1 MITIKNFRLTIP
13 AIPLVLP
20 SEIRLPLRTPQI
32 QPFAKKK
39 MPKDNSIQSVL
50 IIGSGPIIIGQ
61 ACEFDYSGTQAAR
74 SLREEGIKVTL
85 INSNP
90 ATIMTDPMMADK
102 VYLLPLTVESIEQIL
117 QESEASGNRI
127 DAVLP
132 TMGGQTALNLAKEAE
147 DLGLWNQYNV
157 KLIGVDIKAIDKAED
172 REKFRQWMIDLGV
185 NVAQAKT
192 ANSFL
197 EGKEFAQEIGFPLV
211 IRPSFTLG
219 GTGGGFV
226 HDKEELDEALNR
238 GLQAS
243 PIHEV
248 LVEKAVLGWKE
259 FELELLRDAADNVCI
274 ICTVE
279 NFDPMGVHTGDS
291 ITVAPA
297 MTLSD
302 TGMQLMRNTA
312 IKMMRDLGNFAGG
325 CNVQFAMNPD
335 TEEIIAIE
343 INPRVSR
350 SSALAS
356 KATGYPIA
364 KIAAKLA
371 IGFNLDEL
379 ENQITKTTSAYFEPA
394 LDYVIVKIPRWN
406 FDKFKGA
413 NDTLGLQMKSVGEV
427 MAIGRSFTEAVQ
439 KACQSLENNAVGLG
453 YYGKSLMHA
462 DELLEYI
469 KTPKWDRI
477 FRIKD
482 ALMAGISV
490 SSISKAT
497 NGIDRWFLLEI
508 QKLCNLEKEM
518 AKYDLADLPDELLRE
533 AKVHGFSDEQ
543 ISRIT
548 QHGDEEDVYKK
559 RKEAGITR
567 VYKMV
572 DTCSAEFEAKTP
584 YFYSTFETPSVSAE
598 GDGLA
603 TSNES
608 KRSSKKKIIVLGS
621 GPNRIGQGI
630 EFDYCCVHGLLAIKE
645 CGYEAIMVNCNP
657 ETVSTDFDMAD
668 KLYFEPVYWEHIWE
682 IIEHEQPEGVI
693 VQLGGQTALK
703 LAEKLNEK
711 GIKIIGTSFESLDI
725 AEDRGRFSDLLK
737 ELEIPYPE
745 YGTAWSVDDAIAVAN
760 KVGYPV
766 LVRPSYVLGGQR
778 MRIVLNDEEVE
789 KAVVSLL
796 KHIPGNKI
804 LIDHFLDRC
813 QEAEIDAICDGD
825 KFHVMGIMEH
835 IEPAGIHS
843 GDSNAVLPAF
853 NLSPLEIQD
862 MVDYAKK
869 IALALKVK
877 GLINIQFAIKDGKV
891 YVIEANPRASRTT
904 PFIAKAYGVPYLNYA
919 TKVMLDKLKVADI
932 PEEKNLEGFAIKEP
946 VFSFNKFPGVNK
958 ELGPEMKSTGE
969 AIRFIKNLRDP
980 YFRQLYKD
988 RSMYL
993 SK

>member
-1 MITIKNFRLTIP
+1 
-13 AIPLVLP
+13 
-20 SEIRLPLRTPQI
+20 
-32 QPFAKKK
+32 

-61 ACEFDYSGTQAAR
+61 AAEFDYSGTQAAR
-74 SLREEGIKVTL
+74 SLREEGIKVIL

-90 ATIMTDPMMADK
+90 ATIMTDPMMADR

-117 QESEASGNRI
+117 EENQI

-147 DLGLWNQYNV
+147 DLGVWERYGV

-172 REKFRQWMIDLGV
+172 REKFRRWMIELGV
-185 NVAQAKT
+185 PVAPAHI

-197 EGKEFAQEIGFPLV
+197 EGKEFAQNIGFPLV

-226 HDKEELDEALNR
+226 HDASELDEALQR
-238 GLQAS
+238 GLEAS

-259 FELELLRDAADNVCI
+259 FELELLRDSADNVCI

-302 TGMQLMRNTA
+302 TAFQLMRDTA
-312 IKMMRDLGNFAGG
+312 IMMMRDLGNFAGG
-325 CNVQFAMNPD
+325 CNVQFALNPNN
-335 TEEIIAIE
+335 EEIIAIE

-371 IGFNLDEL
+371 IGYTLDEL
-379 ENQITKTTSAYFEPA
+379 KNPIVQTTSAYFEPA

-427 MAIGRSFTEAVQ
+427 MAIGRSFTEAIQ

-453 YYGKSLMHA
+453 YYGRSGMKA
-462 DELLEYI
+462 EELLEYM

-482 ALMAGISV
+482 ALMLGISV
-490 SSISKAT
+490 NTISKET
-497 NGIDRWFLLEI
+497 GIDRWFIYEI
-508 QKLCNLEKEM
+508 QKICNIEKELSN
-518 AKYDLADLPDELLRE
+518 YWLEDLPIELLRQ
-533 AKVHGFSDEQ
+533 AKIHGFSDEQ
-543 ISRIT
+543 IARIIN
-548 QHGDEEDVYKK
+548 DASEEEVYEK
-559 RKEAGITR
+559 RKSAGITR

-584 YFYSTFETPSVSAE
+584 YFYSTFEE
-598 GDGLA
+598 GH
-603 TSNES
+603 TNES
-608 KRSSKKKIIVLGS
+608 KVSNRKKIIVLGS

-668 KLYFEPVYWEHIWE
+668 KLYFEPVYWEHLWE
-682 IIEHEQPEGVI
+682 IIEHEKPEGVI

-703 LAEKLNEK
+703 LAQRLHEK
-711 GIKIIGTSFESLDI
+711 GIKIVGTSYDNMDI
-725 AEDRGRFSDLLK
+725 AEDRGRFSDMLK
-737 ELEIPYPE
+737 ELGIPYPD
-745 YGTAWSVDDAIAVAN
+745 YGTAFNVDDAIEVAHR
-760 KVGYPV
+760 VGYPV

-778 MRIVLNDEEVE
+778 MRIVINDDELE
-789 KAVVSLL
+789 KAVISLL

-813 QEAEIDAICDGD
+813 QEAEIDAIFDGED
-825 KFHVMGIMEH
+825 FHVMGVMEH

-853 NLSPLEIQD
+853 NLTPLVVTTMEH
-862 MVDYAKK
+862 YAEK
-869 IALALKVK
+869 IARALHIK

-904 PFIAKAYGVPYLNYA
+904 PFIAKAYGIPYLNIA
-919 TKVMLDKLKVADI
+919 TKVMMGEKKLKDFSF
-932 PEEKNLEGFAIKEP
+932 EKKLNGFAIKEP
-946 VFSFNKFPGVNK
+946 VFSFNKFPNVNK

-969 AIRFIKNLRDP
+969 AIRFIKDLRDP

>member
-1 MITIKNFRLTIP
+1 
-13 AIPLVLP
+13 
-20 SEIRLPLRTPQI
+20 
-32 QPFAKKK
+32 
-39 MPKDNSIQSVL
+39 MPKDPSIKSVL

-74 SLREEGIKVTL
+74 SLREEGIKVIL

-90 ATIMTDPMMADK
+90 ATIMTDPMMADR

-117 QESEASGNRI
+117 QENQI

-147 DLGLWNQYNV
+147 DLGLWKQYNV
-157 KLIGVDIKAIDKAED
+157 RLIGVDIKAIDKAED
-172 REKFRQWMIDLGV
+172 REKFRQWMIQLGV
-185 NVAQAKT
+185 PVAPART
-192 ANSFL
+192 ANSHL

-226 HDKEELDEALNR
+226 LNKDFLDEALNR
-238 GLQAS
+238 GLEAS

-259 FELELLRDAADNVCI
+259 FELELLRDANDNVCI
-274 ICTVE
+274 ICSVE

-302 TGMQLMRNTA
+302 TAMQLMRNTA

-325 CNVQFAMNPD
+325 CNVQFALNPD

-371 IGFNLDEL
+371 IGYNLDEL
-379 ENQITKTTSAYFEPA
+379 ENQITKTTSAFFEPA

-453 YYGKSLMHA
+453 YYGKSQMHA
-462 DELLEYI
+462 DELIEYL

-482 ALMAGISV
+482 ALMMGVSV
-490 SSISKAT
+490 NTISKAT
-497 NGIDRWFLLEI
+497 HGIDRWFIYEI
-508 QKLCNLEKEM
+508 QKICNLEVEIR
-518 AKYDLADLPDELLRE
+518 KYKMNSLPVELLRE
-533 AKVHGFSDEQ
+533 AKTMGFSDEQ
-543 ISRIT
+543 LCRIMNDGT
-548 QHGDEEDVYKK
+548 EDEIYELRKK
-559 RKEAGITR
+559 HGITR
-567 VYKMV
+567 VFKMV

-584 YFYSTFETPSVSAE
+584 YFYSTFERGGE
-598 GDGLA
+598 
-603 TSNES
+603 NES
-608 KRSSKKKIIVLGS
+608 KRSDKKKIVVLGS

-645 CGYEAIMVNCNP
+645 CGYESIMINCNP

-682 IIEHEQPEGVI
+682 IIEHEKPDGVI

-703 LAEKLNEK
+703 LAEKLHNK
-711 GIKIIGTSFESLDI
+711 GVKIIGTSYDSMDI
-725 AEDRGRFSDLLK
+725 AEDRGRFSDMLK
-737 ELEIPYPE
+737 ALDIPYPN
-745 YGTAWSVDDAIAVAN
+745 YGTAWTVDEAIEVAN

-778 MRIVLNDEEVE
+778 MRIVINDDELE

-804 LIDHFLDRC
+804 LVDHFLDRC
-813 QEAEIDAICDGD
+813 QEAEIDAICDGE

-853 NLSPLEIQD
+853 NLSPLELQD

-869 IALALKVK
+869 IALELKVK
-877 GLINIQFAIKDGKV
+877 GLINIQFAIKETKV

-904 PFIAKAYGVPYLNYA
+904 PFIAKAYNKPYLNYA
-919 TKVMLDKLKVADI
+919 TKVMLGEMKVPDI
-932 PEEKNLEGFAIKEP
+932 PEEKHLDGFAIKEP

>member
-1 MITIKNFRLTIP
+1 
-13 AIPLVLP
+13 
-20 SEIRLPLRTPQI
+20 
-32 QPFAKKK
+32 
-39 MPKDNSIQSVL
+39 MPKDNSIKSVL

-74 SLREEGIKVTL
+74 SLREEGIKVIL

-90 ATIMTDPMMADK
+90 ATIMTDPMMADR

-117 QESEASGNRI
+117 EENQI

-147 DLGLWNQYNV
+147 DLGVWEKYGV
-157 KLIGVDIKAIDKAED
+157 RLIGVDIKAIDKAED
-172 REKFRQWMIDLGV
+172 REKFRQWMIQLGV
-185 NVAQAKT
+185 PVATAKT

-197 EGKEFAQEIGFPLV
+197 EGKEFAQQIGFPLV

-226 HDKEELDEALNR
+226 HDKDDLDEALNR

-248 LVEKAVLGWKE
+248 LVEQAVLGWKE
-259 FELELLRDAADNVCI
+259 FELELLRDANDNVVI

-302 TGMQLMRNTA
+302 TAFQLMRNTA
-312 IKMMRDLGNFAGG
+312 INMMRDLGNFAGG
-325 CNVQFAMNPD
+325 CNVQFALNPA

-371 IGFNLDEL
+371 IGYTLDEL
-379 ENQITKTTSAYFEPA
+379 ENQITKSTSAYFEPA

-427 MAIGRSFTEAVQ
+427 MGIGRSFTEAVQ

-453 YYGKSLMHA
+453 YYGKSQMHA
-462 DELLEYI
+462 EELIEYI

-482 ALMAGISV
+482 ALMLGV
-490 SSISKAT
+490 SINTISKVT
-497 NGIDRWFLLEI
+497 NGIDRWFLYEI
-508 QKLCNLEKEM
+508 QKIVNLEKEI
-518 AKYDLADLPDELLRE
+518 AKYKLATIPVELIRE

-543 ISRIT
+543 ICRIM
-548 QHGDEEDVYKK
+548 QDGHEDELYAK
-559 RKEAGITR
+559 RKEAGIRR

-572 DTCSAEFEAKTP
+572 DTCAAEFEAKTP
-584 YFYSTFETPSVSAE
+584 YFYSTFEE
-598 GDGLA
+598 GGE
-603 TSNES
+603 NES
-608 KRSSKKKIIVLGS
+608 KVTDKKKIVVLGS

-645 CGYEAIMVNCNP
+645 SGFEAIMVNCNP
-657 ETVSTDFDMAD
+657 ETVSTDFDIAD
-668 KLYFEPVYWEHIWE
+668 KLYFEPVFWEHLWE

-703 LAEKLNEK
+703 LAQRLHEK
-711 GIKIIGTSFESLDI
+711 GIRIIGTSFDNMDI
-725 AEDRGRFSDLLK
+725 AEDRGRFSDMLK
-737 ELEIPYPE
+737 ELGIPYPD
-745 YGTAWSVDDAIAVAN
+745 YGTAYDVDEAVQVAN
-760 KVGYPV
+760 RVGYPV

-778 MRIVLNDEEVE
+778 MRIVINDEEVE

-813 QEAEIDAICDGD
+813 QEAEVDAIFDGEN
-825 KFHVMGIMEH
+825 FHVMGVMEH

-853 NLSPLEIQD
+853 NLTPLE
-862 MVDYAKK
+862 VTTLEYYSEK
-869 IALALKVK
+869 IARALNIK
-877 GLINIQFAIKDGKV
+877 GLINIQFAVKDGKV

-904 PFIAKAYGVPYLNYA
+904 PFIAKAYQIPYLNVA
-919 TKVMLDKLKVADI
+919 TKVMLGVNKLTDFKFEKKLK
-932 PEEKNLEGFAIKEP
+932 GFAIKEP

-969 AIRFIKNLRDP
+969 AIRFIKDLRDP

>member
-1 MITIKNFRLTIP
+1 
-13 AIPLVLP
+13 
-20 SEIRLPLRTPQI
+20 
-32 QPFAKKK
+32 
-39 MPKDNSIQSVL
+39 
-50 IIGSGPIIIGQ
+50 
-61 ACEFDYSGTQAAR
+61 
-74 SLREEGIKVTL
+74 
-85 INSNP
+85 
-90 ATIMTDPMMADK
+90 
-102 VYLLPLTVESIEQIL
+102 
-117 QESEASGNRI
+117 
-127 DAVLP
+127 
-132 TMGGQTALNLAKEAE
+132 
-147 DLGLWNQYNV
+147 
-157 KLIGVDIKAIDKAED
+157 
-172 REKFRQWMIDLGV
+172 
-185 NVAQAKT
+185 
-192 ANSFL
+192 
-197 EGKEFAQEIGFPLV
+197 
-211 IRPSFTLG
+211 
-219 GTGGGFV
+219 
-226 HDKEELDEALNR
+226 
-238 GLQAS
+238 
-243 PIHEV
+243 
-248 LVEKAVLGWKE
+248 
-259 FELELLRDAADNVCI
+259 
-274 ICTVE
+274 
-279 NFDPMGVHTGDS
+279 
-291 ITVAPA
+291 APA

-302 TGMQLMRNTA
+302 TAMQLMRNTA
-312 IKMMRDLGNFAGG
+312 VTMMRDLGNFAGG
-325 CNVQFAMNPD
+325 CNVQFALNPA

-371 IGFNLDEL
+371 IGYNLDEL

-394 LDYVIVKIPRWN
+394 LDYVIVKVPRWN

-427 MAIGRSFTEAVQ
+427 MAIGRSFTEAIQ

-462 DELLEYI
+462 EEILEYL
-469 KTPKWDRI
+469 KVPKWDRI

-490 SSISKAT
+490 GSISKAT
-497 NGIDRWFLLEI
+497 NGIDRWFIYEI
-508 QKLCNLEKEM
+508 QKIVNLEKEIV
-518 AKYDLADLPDELLRE
+518 KYKLATLPLDLLRE
-533 AKVHGFSDEQ
+533 AKSMGFSDEQ
-543 ISRIT
+543 LCRIMND
-548 QHGDEEDVYKK
+548 GKEDDVYEK
-559 RKEAGITR
+559 RKAAGITR
-567 VYKMV
+567 VFKMV

-584 YFYSTFETPSVSAE
+584 YFYSTFETPSNFN
-598 GDGLA
+598 GDKTQVA
-603 TSNES
+603 TNES
-608 KRSSKKKIIVLGS
+608 KVSEKKKIIVLGS

-645 CGYEAIMVNCNP
+645 CGYESIMVNCNP

-668 KLYFEPVYWEHIWE
+668 KLYFEPVYWEHLWE
-682 IIEHEQPEGVI
+682 IIEHEKPDGVI

-703 LAEKLNEK
+703 LAERLHAK
-711 GIKIIGTSFESLDI
+711 GITIIGTSFDSMDI
-725 AEDRGRFSDLLK
+725 AEDRGRFSDMLK
-737 ELEIPYPE
+737 ELEIPYPD
-745 YGTAWSVDDAIAVAN
+745 YGTAYDVDEAVSVAN

-778 MRIVLNDEEVE
+778 MRIVINDEEVE

-813 QEAEIDAICDGD
+813 QEAEIDAIFDGD
-825 KFHVMGIMEH
+825 QFHVMGVMEH

-853 NLSPLEIQD
+853 NLTPLVVTTMEH
-862 MVDYAKK
+862 YAEK
-869 IALALKVK
+869 IARRLKIQ

-891 YVIEANPRASRTT
+891 HVIEANPRASRTT
-904 PFIAKAYGVPYLNYA
+904 PFIAKAYQIPYLNIA
-919 TKVMLDKLKVADI
+919 TRVMMGVNKLKDFTF
-932 PEEKNLEGFAIKEP
+932 EKKLNGFAIKEP

-969 AIRFIKNLRDP
+969 AIRFIKDLRDP

>member
-1 MITIKNFRLTIP
+1 
-13 AIPLVLP
+13 
-20 SEIRLPLRTPQI
+20 
-32 QPFAKKK
+32 
-39 MPKDNSIQSVL
+39 MPKDNSIKSVL

-61 ACEFDYSGTQAAR
+61 ACEFDYSGSQAAR
-74 SLREEGIKVTL
+74 SLREEGIKVIL

-117 QESEASGNRI
+117 EENQI

-132 TMGGQTALNLAKEAE
+132 TMGGQTALNLAIEAQE
-147 DLGLWNQYNV
+147 LGIWEKYNCRM
-157 KLIGVDIKAIDKAED
+157 IGVDVEAINTAED
-172 REKFRQWMIDLGV
+172 REKFRQLMVKIGV
-185 NVAQAKT
+185 AVAPSKV
-192 ANSFL
+192 ANSML

-226 HDKEELDEALNR
+226 HSKDELDAALER
-238 GLQAS
+238 GLTAS

-248 LVEKAVLGWKE
+248 LVERAVLGWKE
-259 FELELLRDAADNVCI
+259 YELELLRDKNDNVAI

-279 NFDPMGVHTGDS
+279 NVDPMGVHTGDS
-291 ITVAPA
+291 VTVAPA

-302 TGMQLMRNTA
+302 TAFQEMRNQA
-312 IKMMRDLGNFAGG
+312 ILMMRSLGNFAGG
-325 CNVQFAMNPD
+325 CNVQFALDPA
-335 TEEIIAIE
+335 TEQIISVE

-371 IGFNLDEL
+371 IGYHLDEL
-379 ENQITKTTSAYFEPA
+379 KNQITKTTSAYFEPA
-394 LDYVIVKIPRWN
+394 LDYVIVKMPRWN

-427 MAIGRSFTEAVQ
+427 MSIGRSFAEAIQ

-453 YYGKSLMHA
+453 NYTKNLMSA
-462 DELLEYI
+462 EELIEYI
-469 KTPKWDRI
+469 KTPKWDRL

-482 ALMAGISV
+482 AIMQGVSV
-490 SSISKAT
+490 NTISKAT
-497 NGIDRWFLLEI
+497 GIDKWFVNEVKKI
-508 QKLCNLEKEM
+508 ADLEKEI
-518 AKYDLADLPDELLRE
+518 AKYKLNTLPVELLRE
-533 AKVHGFSDEQ
+533 AKHLGFSDEQ
-543 ISRIT
+543 ISLIM
-548 QHGDEEDVYKK
+548 QDGNDEAIYEM
-559 RKEAGITR
+559 RKAAGITR

-584 YFYSTFETPSVSAE
+584 YFYSTFEN
-598 GDGLA
+598 GNH
-603 TSNES
+603 NES
-608 KRSSKKKIIVLGS
+608 KVSGRKKVIVLGS

-630 EFDYCCVHGLLAIKE
+630 EFDYCCVHGLLALKE
-645 CGYEAIMVNCNP
+645 SGYEAIMVNCNP

-668 KLYFEPVYWEHIWE
+668 KLYFEPVYWEHLWE
-682 IIEHEQPEGVI
+682 IIELEKPYGVI

-703 LAEKLNEK
+703 LSKRLNEK
-711 GIKIIGTSFESLDI
+711 GIKLIGTSFDDMDI
-725 AEDRGRFSDLLK
+725 AEDRGRFSDMLK
-737 ELEIPYPE
+737 ELDIPYPD
-745 YGTAWSVDDAIAVAN
+745 YGTAYDVDEAIAVAN

-778 MRIVLNDEEVE
+778 MRIVINDDEVE
-789 KAVVSLL
+789 NAVVSLL

-813 QEAEIDAICDGD
+813 QEAEIDAICDGES
-825 KFHVMGIMEH
+825 FHVMGVMEH

-843 GDSNAVLPAF
+843 GDSNAVLPQF
-853 NLSPLEIQD
+853 NLTPLVVATMEE
-862 MVDYAKK
+862 YAKK
-869 IALALKVK
+869 IAFRLNIR

-904 PFIAKAYGVPYLNYA
+904 PFIAKAYQIPYLNVA
-919 TKVMLDKLKVADI
+919 TKVMLGELRLKDHKFV
-932 PEEKNLEGFAIKEP
+932 KRLNGYAIKEP

-958 ELGPEMKSTGE
+958 DLGPEMKSTGE
-969 AIRFIKNLRDP
+969 AIRFIKDLRDP
-980 YFRQLYKD
+980 YFRQLYRE
-988 RSMYL
+988 RSMHL